1 MREIFDRLYMLVG
14 EQALNK
20 LKSARVAVFGL
31 GGVGGYAAEALCRS
45 GVYNF
50 TLFDND
56 VVSPSNINR
65 QLVALHSTINMHKT
79 EVMKK
84 RMLDINPNAVIDTHN
99 CFYGIN
105 NADDY
110 DLSAYSYIIDAIDSV
125 RSKLLLIERAVA
137 AKTPIISSMG
147 AGNRLD
153 GSMFEIG
160 DIKDTINCPLAR
172 IMRRELKKMGIAN
185 LKVVYSKELPI
196 KPTEKSENRSP
207 ASAAFVT
214 AAAGLLLAQGAFL
227 DLIR

>member
-1 MREIFDRLYMLVG
+1 MREVFNRLNMLVG

-20 LKSARVAVFGL
+20 LKNARVAVFGL
-31 GGVGGYAAEALCRS
+31 GGVGGHAAEALCRS

-50 TLFDND
+50 SLFDND

-65 QLVALHSTINMHKT
+65 QLAALHSTVNMHKT

-84 RMLDINPNAVIDTHN
+84 RMLDINPDAVIDTHN
-99 CFYGIN
+99 CFYSKN

-110 DLSAYSYIIDAIDSV
+110 DLSKYSYIIDAIDSV
-125 RSKLLLIERAVA
+125 KSKLTLIERAIS

-185 LKVVYSKELPI
+185 LKVVYSKELPA
-196 KPTEKSENRSP
+196 KRAENGSTP
-207 ASAAFVT
+207 GSAAFVT
-214 AAAGLLLAQGAFL
+214 AAAGLLLAQAVFL
-227 DLIR
+227 DIISH